1 MRPGPYWSNF
11 TSRGRL
17 RVRLDDVT
25 FEISCVDCGT
35 TVTPDDGRALCR
47 ACGGLLDYRY
57 DLSAAAFDEG
67 EPSIWRYR
75 DLLPV
80 AAGVEPVTLGEG
92 RTPLTPARLDLGTTT
107 WWKNETLNPTG
118 SQKDRAMSVAL
129 TRARGIGI
137 RAVFV
142 ASAGSTALA
151 AAAYAA
157 RAGIPCTV
165 LVGEES
171 PERRLLPIA
180 AYGARIFRVR
190 GSVDDALDL
199 LDGAV
204 RAVGIHD
211 VSTRRAGNPAQAEG
225 PKTIAYEIVESL
237 GRVPDWIVV
246 PVGGGGTLAAIHRGF
261 VELLAMGRADRLPRL
276 ASYQPIGYDTFPP
289 ALELAWTTDAD
300 LRANAFVDRPATVQ
314 VKIAHTYAPDGAA
327 ALAALRASGGTAL
340 SISDEEAVA
349 GLGELA
355 AVEGIFAEPSSG
367 GVVPAVRR
375 LSSAGL
381 VGPGAVVVGIVG
393 GNGFRELDAIE
404 SSMTSRAE
412 FLPDGDPVAFLTT
425 LQ

>member
-1 MRPGPYWSNF
+1 M
-11 TSRGRL
+11 
-17 RVRLDDVT
+17 T
-25 FEISCVDCGT
+25 FEMACVDCGT
-35 TVTPDDGRALCR
+35 LVAPDDGRALCR
-47 ACGGLLDYRY
+47 ECGGMLDYRY
-57 DLSAAAFDEG
+57 DLAGAAFDEG

-80 AAGVEPVTLGEG
+80 AADVEPVTLGEG
-92 RTPLTPARLDLGTTT
+92 RTPLVRARLDVGAAT

-129 TRARGIGI
+129 TRARAIGI

-165 LVGEES
+165 LVGEDS

-180 AYGARIFRVR
+180 AYGARIFRVH

-225 PKTIAYEIVESL
+225 PKTIAYEIAEAL

-246 PVGGGGTLAAIHRGF
+246 PAGGGGTLAAIHRGF
-261 VELLAMGRADRLPRL
+261 VELRAMGRTDRLPRL
-276 ASYQPIGYDTFPP
+276 ASYQPLGYDTFPP
-289 ALELAWTTDAD
+289 ALEHGWTTDAD
-300 LRANAFVDRPATVQ
+300 LRTNAFVDRPATVQ

-327 ALAALRASGGTAL
+327 ALAAIRATEGMAL
-340 SISDEEAVA
+340 SISDDEAIE

-367 GVVPAVRR
+367 GVVAAIRR
-375 LSSAGL
+375 LTSAGL
-381 VGPGAVVVGIVG
+381 VGRNDDVVGIIG
-393 GNGFRELDAIE
+393 GNGFREMDAIE
-404 SSMTSRAE
+404 SSMPSRTG
-412 FLPDGDPVAFLTT
+412 FLPDDDPVAFLAS
-425 LQ
+425 LS